1 MSAPTDSLLARLAPF
16 VFVVLWS
23 TGFIGAKYG
32 LPYAEPLTFL
42 GLRMLLV
49 VPIMI
54 AIALASGMAMIGAR
68 DLLHSAVAGILVHG
82 FYLGGVFV
90 SISLGIPAGLSALL
104 PGLQPILTATIANRW
119 LGERVSAVQWA
130 GLALGL
136 IGVALVLHNRPM
148 SGQVSWGWLA
158 SFIALLGITV
168 GSLYQKRYCGR
179 IDWRVGNIFQY
190 AAAGLV
196 YGVAAYLFET
206 RAIQW
211 TPTFVL
217 AVTYLTL
224 VLSVGTVAL
233 LYWLI
238 RRSAATEVASLFYLV
253 PAVTAILAF
262 LLFGEK
268 LDALSILGMIGCAAG
283 VFLVNWKRAT

>member
-1 MSAPTDSLLARLAPF
+1 
-16 VFVVLWS
+16 
-23 TGFIGAKYG
+23 
-32 LPYAEPLTFL
+32 
-42 GLRMLLV
+42 
-49 VPIMI
+49 
-54 AIALASGMAMIGAR
+54 MAMIGPR
-68 DLLHSAVAGILVHG
+68 DVMHSAVAGILVHG
-82 FYLGGVFV
+82 LYLGGVFV
-90 SISLGIPAGLSALL
+90 SISLGIPAGLSALI

-136 IGVALVLHNRPM
+136 IGVVLVLHNRPM
-148 SGQVSWGWLA
+148 AGPATWGWLA
-158 SFIALLGITV
+158 SFVALLGITV
-168 GSLYQKRYCGR
+168 GSLYQKKYCGR

-196 YGVAAYLFET
+196 YGAVAFLFET
-206 RAIQW
+206 RVIQW

-217 AVTYLTL
+217 AMTYLTL

-283 VFLVNWKRAT
+283 VFLVNWKHAA